1 MAAKCSIMWL
11 SNNLFNKSPTDGHLD
26 STIFFAIKN
35 NMYIYLHNVQEYL
48 QDEFLELEVLHI

>member
-1 MAAKCSIMWL
+1 MWL

-26 STIFFAIKN
+26 STFFFAIKN